1 MFSRPPIEF
10 QNASSGYRDP
20 FSGTTWSNNPIYQ
33 SPESANVSWASQV
46 DHWNAPT
53 EGVETLTPR
62 SAEVF
67 SSFGDDSTT
76 VANSIRSL
84 WNQNEKI
91 GQQLTEEAPI
101 TSEISAPNISPS
113 DSELSTEVTAGEE
126 LVEDSE
132 TAVEATETGLE
143 VAEGSTGV
151 GLLAILNQQ
160 LGMATTS
167 AMEASQNQQVTAD
180 FQHNAVQQGMG
191 ASLQASMI
199 RDQEQNNV
207 SKTAAISSIGSIL
220 GPLGSLAGQAIGQS
234 IYQPSNPYDLN
245 TANSF
250 NGMFNP
256 QDTGVVQSLNTDM
269 ATGDTQQVQNV

>member
-1 MFSRPPIEF
+1 M
-10 QNASSGYRDP
+10 
-20 FSGTTWSNNPIYQ
+20 
-33 SPESANVSWASQV
+33 NVSWSTQV
-46 DHWNAPT
+46 DHWNAPS

-62 SAEVF
+62 SAQVF
-67 SSFGDDSTT
+67 SSFGDDSNT

-84 WNQNEKI
+84 WSQNEKI
-91 GQQLTEEAPI
+91 GQQLTEEAPV

-113 DSELSTEVTAGEE
+113 STELSNEVTAGEE

-160 LGMATTS
+160 LGMATAS
-167 AMEASQNQQVTAD
+167 AMEASQNSQVTAD
-180 FQHNAVQQGMG
+180 FQHNILQQGMG
-191 ASLQASMI
+191 STEQANLI
-199 RDQEQNNV
+199 KEQESSNV
-207 SKTAAISSIGSIL
+207 SKQTAFASIGSIL
-220 GPLGSLAGQAIGQS
+220 GPLGSLVGQAIGQS
-234 IYQPSNPYDLN
+234 VYQPQNPYDLN

-250 NGMFNP
+250 QGMINP

-269 ATGDTQQVQNV
+269 MTGETQQVENV